1 MDKIT
6 LIKGISMTPVATLE
20 SITNLSSYLAALNLD
35 NKQSVLSTE
44 NVNGKLKR
52 TYNQT
57 EAVAA
62 TGAHARKITALCKE
76 LDIDFTRF
84 DKSWQIDI
92 DDVLKLRKA
101 CSQEE
106 LFQNQSKLPIYCVSN
121 LKGGAGKTTITVT
134 LASGL
139 AIEIPKGYRV
149 GVLDLDPQGTS
160 TAMLKPNFSDDDLSI
175 GDLLME
181 NFELSEGETFSDLCK
196 EAFYETN
203 IPNFRVMCSRPEDR
217 QHEFYV
223 KMRENE
229 AEEAGESYN
238 AYTAMEKIIDSV
250 KDDFDILFI
259 DTSPY
264 FSAMTLAG
272 HYVATSL
279 IVPIRPS
286 ENDQD
291 SSEKYVKFLADMYS
305 LLMGMGHK
313 GYDNVKVM
321 LSGIRRSSVS
331 QVRIAQNIRM
341 ACNKSRDFQHIYTHE
356 FIESDAVTN
365 CAEDYCTV
373 YDYSAS
379 EYPASKASL
388 KLAQNEYRLII
399 NEIELECCEL
409 WGI

>member
-1 MDKIT
+1 MDPKET
-6 LIKGISMTPVATLE
+6 LD
-20 SITNLSSYLAALNLD
+20 SIVNLSEYLAALNSE
-35 NKQSVLSTE
+35 NKKDALTSE
-44 NVNGKLKR
+44 NDNGKLKR

-84 DKSWQIDI
+84 DRAWQIDI
-92 DDVLKLRKA
+92 DDILKIRRALGETLDFVNRG
-101 CSQEE
+101 
-106 LFQNQSKLPIYCVSN
+106 KLPIYCVSN
-121 LKGGAGKTTITVT
+121 LKGGAGKTTITIT
-134 LASGL
+134 LSSGM
-139 AIEIPKGYRV
+139 AIEVPKGYRV
-149 GVLDLDPQGTS
+149 GVMDLDPQGTA
-160 TAMLKPNFSDDDLSI
+160 TAMLKPNFSDEDLSV

-181 NFELSEGETFSDLCK
+181 NFDLADGETFQDVCK

-203 IPNFRVMCSRPEDR
+203 IPNFRVLCSRPEDR

-223 KMRENE
+223 KLKESE
-229 AEEAGESYN
+229 AEQHGQPYN
-238 AYTAMEKIIDSV
+238 SYTAMEAIIDAV
-250 KDDFDILFI
+250 KDEFDILFI

-286 ENDQD
+286 ENDRD
-291 SSEKYVKFLADMYS
+291 SSEKYVKFLGEMYR

-321 LSGIRRSSVS
+321 LSGIRRASVS
-331 QVRIAQNIRM
+331 QVRIAHDIRM
-341 ACNKSRDFQHIYTHE
+341 ACNKSRKSPLIYTHE

-373 YDYSAS
+373 YDFSPS
-379 EYPASKASL
+379 EYQASKASL
-388 KLAQNEYRLII
+388 KMAQNEYRLLI
-399 NEIELECCEL
+399 NEIEREICEL
-409 WGI
+409 WGE